1 MYRFALTPRWIAFHL
16 VIATA
21 AVVMVN
27 LGLWQLRRLDE
38 RREFNTTVE
47 QRWDAAPVD
56 IADLLPAG
64 SSSDNAD
71 SHEWQSVTA
80 RGTYIDD

>member
-16 VIATA
+16 VIAAA
-21 AVVMVN
+21 AVAMVN

-38 RREFNTTVE
+38 RRDFNATVE

-64 SSSDNAD
+64 STSA
-71 SHEWQSVTA
+71 
-80 RGTYIDD
+80 